1 MLKLSSFQNICFEGD
16 KMTSSDLTMDKNL
29 YIGLYKDGDNSN
41 RNVKQNIVHPNLYF
55 AKNSITVSKCW
66 YQVSKK
72 IFVCHFI
79 E

>member
-41 RNVKQNIVHPNLYF
+41 RNVKQNILHQTYILP
-55 AKNSITVSKCW
+55 
-66 YQVSKK
+66 K
-72 IFVCHFI
+72 IALQYHNADI
-79 E
+79 K